1 MNATDDEIT
10 ALLRRGQLSNSGIA
24 RTLRVDKHRVGRIR
38 RELGLPNVQP
48 QPLTLEQKW
57 RSKTRPVEGGH
68 LAWTGEHGSTSR
80 TPVLRYKDQCHTA
93 AAIAFRLRTGRAPEG
108 YAYSECGYF
117 HCVSPDHVDDEPGR
131 QLTREQL
138 RYLVEADRSAR
149 PNASTATTRPNTAST
164 SRTAGPTAASAR
176 RNSAPP
182 TSLSSWR
189 PPVPELTEARL
200 AEIRALLP
208 TADPRTSWTA
218 LQDLLLERE
227 DLVQAHTA
235 TTEELASW
243 TGSLAP

>member
-138 RYLVEADRSAR
+138 RYLAGGQKR
-149 PNASTATTRPNTAST
+149 PAECVHGHDQAEHGKYESDGRAYCGQCKTEQRAAHLAQQLE
-164 SRTAGPTAASAR
+164 TAGA
-176 RNSAPP
+176 
-182 TSLSSWR
+182 
-189 PPVPELTEARL
+189 
-200 AEIRALLP
+200 
-208 TADPRTSWTA
+208 
-218 LQDLLLERE
+218 
-227 DLVQAHTA
+227 
-235 TTEELASW
+235 
-243 TGSLAP
+243 